1 MANELIPNPED
12 RIVCVKVGKYKREN
26 MYEMA
31 RKYWK
36 VRYERVSRATHVLAI
51 VNGIVEAVYIPKV
64 WFLTKNLQYEGRYEF
79 AGVEDFDS
87 PYLGKSV
94 VELYGRSQNPVKYI
108 NL

>member
-1 MANELIPNPED
+1 MNELIPNPGD
-12 RIVCVKVGKYKREN
+12 RIVCVKVGKLQREN

-51 VNGIVEAVYIPKV
+51 TGGKVEAVYIPQS
-64 WFLTKNLQYEGRYEF
+64 WFLTKNPRYEGRYEF
-79 AGVEDFDS
+79 SGEEVFNS
-87 PYLGKSV
+87 PYLGKDV
-94 VELYGRSQNPVKYI
+94 TGFYGRSQNPVKYI